1 MPYKSPV
8 QTIIFGSPGT
18 GKSYKIDKEILPAL
32 EIDRTSENCIKTVFH
47 PEYTYGD
54 FMGKLLPF
62 SNKGKVEY
70 NYYEGHFLKALAQ
83 AYKNRLKNDTD
94 PLNVVLVID
103 ELNRGNSSAI
113 FGTIFQLLDRDER
126 GWSSY
131 EITIS
136 ELEHTKLLNLMDVEL
151 KKESYNSNG
160 KLTSAEYYFGK
171 DQIPQETLFKLTKK
185 IKIPPNLSIIA
196 TINTSDTS
204 IYYMDSAFKRRWE
217 WEFLD
222 VQNSREDAKNRKFYY
237 DNKTNW
243 VDFVDK
249 LNKFINNSYKF
260 IRKIEDKQIGYWFI
274 KGNTISKEQIR
285 NKLMFFIWDSVFSNT
300 KKPLVELLNMEEKD
314 LVTFGDF
321 TNQTDTFV
329 KKIIEYKG

>member
-1 MPYKSPV
+1 
-8 QTIIFGSPGT
+8 
-18 GKSYKIDKEILPAL
+18 
-32 EIDRTSENCIKTVFH
+32 
-47 PEYTYGD
+47 
-54 FMGKLLPF
+54 
-62 SNKGKVEY
+62 
-70 NYYEGHFLKALAQ
+70 
-83 AYKNRLKNDTD
+83 
-94 PLNVVLVID
+94 
-103 ELNRGNSSAI
+103 
-113 FGTIFQLLDRDER
+113 
-126 GWSSY
+126 
-131 EITIS
+131 
-136 ELEHTKLLNLMDVEL
+136 
-151 KKESYNSNG
+151 
-160 KLTSAEYYFGK
+160 
-171 DQIPQETLFKLTKK
+171 
-185 IKIPPNLSIIA
+185 
-196 TINTSDTS
+196 
-204 IYYMDSAFKRRWE
+204 MDSAFKRRWE